1 MVAQVLVMSIGL
13 AVLVSCGNQA
23 AGTLTTNKPT
33 AVYEQPTPHF
43 YNQPNRVIDTIPAG
57 ESRPV
62 RDLHY
67 GKDFLM
73 LEVEVPAGDR
83 GFVDAADV
91 SWSPANAKP

>member
-1 MVAQVLVMSIGL
+1 VA
-13 AVLVSCGNQA
+13 GN
-23 AGTLTTNKPT
+23 LTTNKPT
-33 AVYEQPTPHF
+33 AVYEQPTPQF

-62 RDLHY
+62 RELHY

-73 LEVEVPAGDR
+73 LEVDAAGDR

-91 SWSPANAKP
+91 RWSPANASP

>member
-1 MVAQVLVMSIGL
+1 MVSQVLVASFGL
-13 AVLVSCGNQA
+13 ALLFSCGSQVE
-23 AGTLTTNKPT
+23 GKLTTNKPT
-33 AVYEQPTPHF
+33 AVYEQPTPQF

-62 RDLHY
+62 RKAHY

-73 LEVEVPAGDR
+73 LEVDVAAGDR

-91 SWSPANAKP
+91 RWSPANATP